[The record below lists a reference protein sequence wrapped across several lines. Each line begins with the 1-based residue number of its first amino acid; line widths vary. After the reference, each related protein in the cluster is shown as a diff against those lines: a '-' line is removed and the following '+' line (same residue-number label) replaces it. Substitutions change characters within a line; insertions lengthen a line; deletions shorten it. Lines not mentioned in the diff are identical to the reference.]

1 VNREEEREM
10 FVRILTPA
18 LIGLGVQLLF
28 LSILFSNDKEFM
40 KNLKEEHIVIHQS
53 RAFIWVGLFDSLVSG
68 TLLIWSVFFP
78 NGTEALWIEIG
89 FALFVLLGV
98 GLVWVAIAWRVDVFR
113 HEDYFLLR
121 TIFLKKHKIQYC
133 DCISYK
139 ITTDDLIIKTDS
151 RTFRLDWHAT
161 NIGYLREQ
169 LNLHQIRR
177 IM

>member
-1 VNREEEREM
+1 MYREEEREM

-53 RAFIWVGLFDSLVSG
+53 RAFIWVGCIDILFFGAILFW
-68 TLLIWSVFFP
+68 TVFFP

-121 TIFLKKHKIQYC
+121 TIFLKSIKYSIATASVIKSQRMILLSKQTAEL
-133 DCISYK
+133 SG
-139 ITTDDLIIKTDS
+139 LIGMRQTLG
-151 RTFRLDWHAT
+151 T
-161 NIGYLREQ
+161 
-169 LNLHQIRR
+169 
-177 IM
+177 